1 MNLFH
6 YYHIWA
12 DGDWMPIV
20 NEHLLALK
28 RSGLY
33 DRLATGLNVG
43 IVGDWRQRDDV
54 IAFIEDHC
62 MRYHVV
68 AEANDGWEQ
77 LTIDALA
84 HDANSVHR
92 NTDGYVLYAH
102 TKGCANSGEFPD
114 RWRKMMTYTLVDDWR
129 NATYRLVLEAGQ
141 WDTAG
146 PYFVTEGIYDP
157 DVPVFAGVRGVSNVV
172 AMLTEAAENAGVEY
186 HYGGEVD
193 DPKPVLTRVHYSG
206 NFWWSTF
213 DWLRR
218 LPYPCPANTR
228 HDAEMWIGRADDGAF
243 PRAINLREGTAFDEL
258 RNDASQCAGM
268 DGHV

>member
-1 MNLFH
+1 MKLYH
-6 YYHIWA
+6 YYHVYA

-54 IAFIEDHC
+54 MEFIEDHC
-62 MRYHVV
+62 MRYRVV
-68 AEANDGWEQ
+68 AEADSGWEQ
-77 LTIDALA
+77 VTIDALA

-157 DVPVFAGVRGVSNVV
+157 DVPVFAGVHGVSQ
-172 AMLTEAAENAGVEY
+172 MAAYLERQMCGQGLIDAVIE
-186 HYGGEVD
+186 E
-193 DPKPVLTRVHYSG
+193 PQPTTTRVHYSG
-206 NFWWSTF
+206 NFWWATW

-243 PRAINLREGTAFDEL
+243 PRAINLREGTAFSEL
-258 RNDASQCAGM
+258 REE
-268 DGHV
+268 